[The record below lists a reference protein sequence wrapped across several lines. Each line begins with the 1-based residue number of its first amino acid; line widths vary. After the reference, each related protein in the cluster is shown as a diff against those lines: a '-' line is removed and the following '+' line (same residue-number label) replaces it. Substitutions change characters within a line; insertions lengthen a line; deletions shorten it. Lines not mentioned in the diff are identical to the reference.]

1 MRTIVPSLLL
11 LALFAAAAPAAAEP
25 SPSAARVEA
34 LVRAGDDDAAI
45 ALGEE
50 LVRAEPGDAVLW
62 RALGEAYG
70 GKARTASVL
79 SRLRYAKK
87 CRAAFE
93 RAVELAPD
101 DIDARTALFTYDMEA
116 PGIAG
121 GSAARARE
129 EAEAIARL
137 DPARGHCALGALLLH
152 EKDVGGA
159 ETEYRKALEVQPE
172 SVEARAGLATIL
184 VEQSRFDEARRYWS
198 GLVDDSE
205 LGAIA
210 HYQLGRVS
218 LLSGTRLE
226 EGVEH
231 FRLYLAAPPPPEA
244 PSWADAD
251 WQLALVYE
259 KLGRKEEAIGALRD
273 ALKRD
278 PGHGPAKKDLR
289 RLGG

>member
-1 MRTIVPSLLL
+1 MRTTVPSLLL
-11 LALFAAAAPAAAEP
+11 LALFAAAAPASAEP
-25 SPSAARVEA
+25 SSSAARVEA

-62 RALGEAYG
+62 RVLGEAYG

-93 RAVELAPD
+93 RAVEIAPD

-116 PGIAG
+116 PAIAG
-121 GSAARARE
+121 GSAVRARE
-129 EAEAIARL
+129 EAEAIGRL
-137 DPARGHCALGALLLH
+137 DPGRGHCALGLLLLH
-152 EKDVGGA
+152 EKDFVGA
-159 ETEYRKALEVQPE
+159 ETEYRRALEAQPE
-172 SVEARAGLATIL
+172 SGEARAGLAAIL
-184 VEQSRFDEARRYWS
+184 LEQSRFDEARRYWS
-198 GLVDDSE
+198 GLVDDPE

-210 HYQLGRVS
+210 HYQLGRIS
-218 LLSGTRLE
+218 LMSGTLLD
-226 EGVEH
+226 EGAEH
-231 FRLYLAAPPPPEA
+231 FRLYLAAPPPPDA

-259 KLGRKEEAIGALRD
+259 KLGRKEAAIDALRD

-278 PGHGPAKKDLR
+278 PGHGPAKKDLK